1 MSTITA
7 TAGATFDAEL
17 DGATN
22 LAGPLTVAIYDTPE
36 TTALYGPSSTGITET
51 PPSSGLWA
59 VTLTAPDTAG
69 TYSIVWTDG
78 VLYARDVLEVVGVV
92 SEHYFTV
99 AEARAFDVALAD
111 VTKYPDAAIEAVRA
125 TVEEELEVRC
135 GQAFVPRAET
145 EVIDATGGP
154 DILLR
159 WPRPLSVTSA
169 TLDGATVTPGDL
181 VLYRDGRVYSSAGWT
196 RGRGNLTIA
205 YTHGHALIPGA
216 AKRAALTWAKAL
228 LIKGPLDSR
237 TTTFTTEDGNYTLAT
252 PGVRGSHTGIPVV
265 DEFID
270 TYNLNCAV
278 A

>member
-7 TAGATFDAEL
+7 AAGGTFDAEL

-51 PPSSGLWA
+51 PPASGLWA
-59 VTLTAPDTAG
+59 VTLTAPDDAG
-69 TYSIVWTDG
+69 TYSVVWTDG
-78 VLYARDVLEVVGVV
+78 VLFARDVLEVSGVV
-92 SEHYFTV
+92 SEHYFTID
-99 AEARAFDVALAD
+99 EARAFDPALAD
-111 VTKYPDAAIEAVRA
+111 DVKYPDAAIEAVRA
-125 TVEEELEVRC
+125 NVEEELEVRC

-145 EVIDATGGP
+145 ETIDAPGLS
-154 DILLR
+154 DVLLR
-159 WPRPLSVTSA
+159 WPRPLSVISA
-169 TLDGATVTPGDL
+169 TLDGSTVTLGDL
-181 VLYRDGRVYSSAGWT
+181 ILYRDGRVYNAAGWR
-196 RGRGNLTIA
+196 RGRGNLTIS

-216 AKRAALTWAKAL
+216 AKRAALTWAKTL

-237 TTTFTTEDGNYTLAT
+237 TTTYTTEDGNYTLAT